1 MISSAS
7 SSSSSFFL
15 VWWRTGDIL
24 ISPSFLKDFL
34 VHIEFLVK
42 FLHSSSPPLS
52 SVLAAKVSDEKSDDN
67 LIEDPLYVTSYFCLA
82 AFKIFSLIM
91 CFGIDL
97 LGLILLG
104 VCWTW
109 ICKMIYCIQF
119 GKFPVII
126 QIFFFPY
133 FLSSPSESPIIHML
147 VCLMVLH
154 RYLRLFTFL
163 HLFFFCFLR
172 LDNLNYPI
180 FKFIDSFFSL
190 LRNLDFEPLQCT
202 SIILFSFRIFW
213 WGLFFIIS
221 ISLLIFILCL
231 YIFFLCACLPL
242 AIWVHLR
249 QLFKSVC
256 WWSSGWG

>member
-1 MISSAS
+1 MPICLPLTRHHYLYFFIWLWVITYFPSISTWRTPERLHFVQGRPSDNDFFS
-7 SSSSSFFL
+7 FFFFFFFFL

-163 HLFFFCFLR
+163 HLFFCLFVSSDL
-172 LDNLNYPI
+172 
-180 FKFIDSFFSL
+180 
-190 LRNLDFEPLQCT
+190 
-202 SIILFSFRIFW
+202 II
-213 WGLFFIIS
+213 
-221 ISLLIFILCL
+221 
-231 YIFFLCACLPL
+231 
-242 AIWVHLR
+242 
-249 QLFKSVC
+249 
-256 WWSSGWG
+256 